1 MSQSL
6 SAFTTGNWGGGQGV
20 GSSTHKGGS
29 VDNVLAVTLASTQ
42 KDLTDTVLK
51 VQSDVWTLHHYAAA
65 FEKRQV
71 S

>member
-1 MSQSL
+1 M
-6 SAFTTGNWGGGQGV
+6 